1 MDNLGVAINETTLAN
16 YALEKGLKKSTQAM
30 TTQEKVGLAMQMF
43 LEKTAEYAGNY
54 AKEND
59 TLAGAMQTAKAAW
72 DNLLSGAENFTAADF
87 VDSIENMFRVLT
99 RNVTKIVP
107 RLTSSFAEIGKRA
120 VPKIKEWF
128 TGFWNVDLP
137 KMATDA
143 VNGIISKINSI
154 FGTDFKP
161 IDPIKLPT
169 AEEITEDLNSLW
181 NTVTTTIGNAFT
193 WTLGLFTPPDGDAV
207 IDSVFGLS
215 SWWYD
220 TVLPFIQ
227 ETFRWTVGL
236 FQPPG
241 EGVDPNGYIA
251 AWWTDTVLPFLN
263 ETCTWVLNMF
273 LPPDE
278 NGDITP
284 ESVIM
289 GWWDNVSGLVEAAC
303 TWVLGIFGEPEEDGD
318 QAASVLYYWWDNV
331 RQSIVDACKWALGL
345 FGTPVESL
353 ADIES
358 IMSTWWSG
366 VVTTVTDACVW
377 FLSLFKAPKS
387 AEDGNGPGA
396 IMATWWNR
404 VVDTVV
410 GACQWFLG
418 LFSGVSSDSDAEGNI
433 VTPVGIMKKWWEKTV
448 DTVVGVCKWFLGLF
462 SGVSNGTDAD
472 GNTITAAS
480 IVEEWWENTVNSV
493 VAACTWFLGL
503 FTGVSDSKDAEGNTV
518 TAADVVKGWW
528 ETVRAGVIA
537 ACTWTIG
544 LFDGVAETNAEGE
557 SADGVVS
564 RWWGTV
570 VDSVVAAC
578 QWTLNLFMPP
588 DEDVDADGSFSGWWT
603 NYAAPALRELSAW
616 TIGMFM
622 PPDDDIDSNG
632 AVFAWWHNTALPAL
646 DDICQWA
653 LGMFGV
659 PVEEVDGDG
668 LFSTWWNNTASPIV
682 QEICQWALSLFSG
695 VSDTNQEGNSL
706 WDVITGWWSNQVKLV
721 QTACQWALGLFG
733 APNASGMS
741 IWALI
746 STWWSNNK
754 RFAESALVWTLK
766 LFGMPSETAEQV
778 KTTVAGWWSTV
789 EGKVQEA
796 CTFVARLAGFDFSAT
811 DENGNPVSISDS
823 ASTWW
828 TTKVVPA
835 IKDVFKWIVG
845 IEWGEWNETSESDA
859 KNWWK
864 TVKDNVSKIIE
875 DLGGIGKS
883 LLDVLFGTA
892 GTAVQVAG
900 GTSLPEVLASLTG
913 FFEDFTTGAQWI
925 INNAEQLSG
934 GIELIAAAFAIFNAA
949 IGNYIPLILMA
960 VTMLGKL
967 INAHEELVNESF
979 QDWTAGK
986 YSEEAI
992 KKLQEYIELEKEAAS
1007 LYDAAFRENAEFL
1020 DKKKWSE
1027 VAAEAKKVREE
1038 LAAMKQSPYELDIVD
1053 SYKSWVMYKNNLTN
1067 TTGSYGSPVYQPVD
1081 FASADSWIDVIVG
1094 VSDESK
1100 ALMQTELDRMGL
1112 STGVK
1117 LIPDTSLVQNA
1128 INQPTRTNFHEQGEG
1143 WRNPLG
1149 ETIVHKKAVG
1159 LNYVPYNEFPS
1170 LLHEGEAVLTKAQA
1184 TAWRRGEGTEG
1195 VSIDYD
1201 RMAEIV
1207 ANAVVQAV
1215 SGLAI
1220 QMDKQTVG
1228 TIVSPVV
1235 FNEMGRQLNRKRFA
1249 T

>member
-87 VDSIENMFRVLT
+87 VDSIENMFRVLA

-154 FGTDFKP
+154 FGSDFKP
-161 IDPIKLPT
+161 IDPIKLPK
-169 AEEITEDLNSLW
+169 AEEITEKLKGIW
-181 NTVTTTIGNAFT
+181 ETVTATIGNAFT
-193 WTLGLFTPPDGDAV
+193 WTLGLFTPPEGDAV

-284 ESVIM
+284 ESVIK

-318 QAASVLYYWWDNV
+318 QAASVLYYWWNNV

-377 FLSLFKAPKS
+377 FLNLFKAPKS

-396 IMATWWNR
+396 IMATWWNG

-410 GACQWFLG
+410 GACKWFLG
-418 LFSGVSSDSDAEGNI
+418 LFSDVSSDSDAEGNI

-480 IVEEWWENTVNSV
+480 IVEDWWENTVDSV

-518 TAADVVKGWW
+518 TAADVVSGWW
-528 ETVRAGVIA
+528 DTVRAGVIA

-544 LFDGVAETNAEGE
+544 LFTGVAETNAEGE
-557 SADGVVS
+557 GADGIVAG
-564 RWWGTV
+564 WWGTV
-570 VDSVVAAC
+570 VDSIVAAC
-578 QWTLNLFMPP
+578 QWTLGLFSLPT
-588 DEDVDADGSFSGWWT
+588 EDVDADGSFTAWWT
-603 NYAAPALRELSAW
+603 NNAAPALKELSAW

-622 PPDDDIDSNG
+622 PPDDDIDSSG

-653 LGMFGV
+653 LGMFGA

-682 QEICQWALSLFSG
+682 QGICQWALSLFSG
-695 VSDTNQEGNSL
+695 VSDTNQDGNTL
-706 WDVITGWWSNQVKLV
+706 WDVITGWWNNQVKLV

-741 IWALI
+741 IWSLV
-746 STWWSNNK
+746 STWWSNQK
-754 RFAESALVWTLK
+754 RFAESALVWTLQ
-766 LFGMPSETAEQV
+766 LFGVPTETADQV
-778 KTTVAGWWSTV
+778 KTTVSGWWDTV
-789 EGKVQEA
+789 VGAVQEA
-796 CTFVARLAGFDFSAT
+796 CGFVAHLTGFDPPAEGDIT
-811 DENGNPVSISDS
+811 
-823 ASTWW
+823 TWW
-828 TTKVVPA
+828 
-835 IKDVFKWIVG
+835 G
-845 IEWGEWNETSESDA
+845 
-859 KNWWK
+859 
-864 TVKDNVSKIIE
+864 TVKGNIE
-875 DLGGIGKS
+875 KTLTNLGGIAVKVSKLIFTSDPIIDLSSILSNASSFAADMTG
-883 LLDVLFGTA
+883 LLQGIA
-892 GTAVQVAG
+892 GNNDLMALLKTGGLAAG
-900 GTSLPEVLASLTG
+900 ASALISGHPLIAGIALLIANWDTLKQLVEDTGEAIDTFFNKDLPETWNKLCEGAKQIWNDNVVTPIQNAIAALQEFFGLRDEGGAIYFGENGEFGGASG
-913 FFEDFTTGAQWI
+913 EQFDVPVGISKESEANMQ
-925 INNAEQLSG
+925 EQL
-934 GIELIAAAFAIFNAA
+934 N
-949 IGNYIPLILMA
+949 
-960 VTMLGKL
+960 
-967 INAHEELVNESF
+967 
-979 QDWTAGK
+979 D
-986 YSEEAI
+986 
-992 KKLQEYIELEKEAAS
+992 
-1007 LYDAAFRENAEFL
+1007 
-1020 DKKKWSE
+1020 
-1027 VAAEAKKVREE
+1027 
-1038 LAAMKQSPYELDIVD
+1038 
-1053 SYKSWVMYKNNLTN
+1053 
-1067 TTGSYGSPVYQPVD
+1067 
-1081 FASADSWIDVIVG
+1081 
-1094 VSDESK
+1094 
-1100 ALMQTELDRMGL
+1100 MGL
-1112 STGVK
+1112 SSPVTMVPDFSK
-1117 LIPDTSLVQNA
+1117 IP
-1128 INQPTRTNFHEQGEG
+1128 NFSRMPPIVPEATF
-1143 WRNPLG
+1143 NPYATTMYG
-1149 ETIVHKKAVG
+1149 KAVG

-1207 ANAVVQAV
+1207 ASAVVQAV